1 MNVFF
6 LNYFSE
12 YSKHKVRISFLK
24 TFVSFRCS
32 VSPYCQCGASL
43 REGSLAPIRGKF
55 WPPSS
60 EECGTFRKNA
70 AES

>member
-6 LNYFSE
+6 LIIFQNIQSIKFE
-12 YSKHKVRISFLK
+12 FFFLK

-43 REGSLAPIRGKF
+43 REGSLARIRGKF